1 MYNCIRE
8 AATRVQFPRLST
20 TSIELQH
27 LRKAEIGFRNTWFPS
42 KTSVRCFAT
51 GKDIRFGADARR
63 LIMRGVDKIADAV
76 QVTLGPKGRN
86 VAIEQSYGSPKITK
100 DGVTVAKSIEFED
113 PFENIGAQLTR
124 NVASKTNDVAGDGT
138 TTATILARA
147 IFTEGCKSV
156 AAGMNPMDLK
166 RGIDLA
172 VENVVQFLQKHSK
185 KITTSA
191 EIEQVASI
199 SANNEVEIGKLIAKA
214 MEKVG
219 KEGVITVTDG
229 KSLEN
234 EVEIIEGMKFD
245 QGTLSRYF
253 FTDMKTQQC
262 VLEDPYVLLV
272 ENKITTV
279 HQLLPILEK
288 VAASGKRLLII
299 AENVEGDAL
308 STLILNKIRGL
319 PICAV
324 KAPGFGDSRTNNMQ
338 DLAVLT
344 GGRVVSEETGTK
356 LEDLELEDLG
366 RAKKITVTKDDT
378 IILDGAGKKEAI
390 RERCDQIKEAI
401 SKTTS
406 DWDKEKLSER
416 LVKLSGGVAVI
427 KVGGASEVEVNEKKD
442 RITDALNATRAAV
455 SEGIV
460 PGGGSALLY
469 AARVLEDLKKST
481 KSTNFDQGQGIQIV
495 QDSLKVPCKTIANNA
510 GAEGS
515 VVVEKLYAQSDLNL
529 GYDAQT
535 GRYCDMIAAGIID
548 PTKVVRTALL
558 DAASVA
564 SLMTTTEAV
573 IVELPKKPA
582 NTHPAGGAAGMG
594 GGGGGDMF

>member
-1 MYNCIRE
+1 
-8 AATRVQFPRLST
+8 
-20 TSIELQH
+20 
-27 LRKAEIGFRNTWFPS
+27 
-42 KTSVRCFAT
+42 
-51 GKDIRFGADARR
+51 
-63 LIMRGVDKIADAV
+63 MRGVDKIADAV

-272 ENKITTV
+272 ENKIT
-279 HQLLPILEK
+279 
-288 VAASGKRLLII
+288 
-299 AENVEGDAL
+299 
-308 STLILNKIRGL
+308 
-319 PICAV
+319 
-324 KAPGFGDSRTNNMQ
+324 
-338 DLAVLT
+338 
-344 GGRVVSEETGTK
+344 
-356 LEDLELEDLG
+356 
-366 RAKKITVTKDDT
+366 
-378 IILDGAGKKEAI
+378 
-390 RERCDQIKEAI
+390 
-401 SKTTS
+401 
-406 DWDKEKLSER
+406 
-416 LVKLSGGVAVI
+416 
-427 KVGGASEVEVNEKKD
+427 D
-442 RITDALNATRAAV
+442 R
-455 SEGIV
+455 
-460 PGGGSALLY
+460 
-469 AARVLEDLKKST
+469 K
-481 KSTNFDQGQGIQIV
+481 
-495 QDSLKVPCKTIANNA
+495 
-510 GAEGS
+510 S
-515 VVVEKLYAQSDLNL
+515 VV
-529 GYDAQT
+529 
-535 GRYCDMIAAGIID
+535 
-548 PTKVVRTALL
+548 
-558 DAASVA
+558 
-564 SLMTTTEAV
+564 
-573 IVELPKKPA
+573 
-582 NTHPAGGAAGMG
+582 
-594 GGGGGDMF
+594 